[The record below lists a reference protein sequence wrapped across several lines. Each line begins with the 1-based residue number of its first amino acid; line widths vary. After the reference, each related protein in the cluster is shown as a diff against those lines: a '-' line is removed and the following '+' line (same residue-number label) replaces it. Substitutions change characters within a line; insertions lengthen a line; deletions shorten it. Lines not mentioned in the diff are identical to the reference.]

1 MNTLDLH
8 GLKHEKVDWIVENFV
23 LMEDLPARI
32 ITGNSPAMRGIV
44 EEVLRRYNLRAY
56 VENVFNYY
64 RKLNVKRL

>member
-56 VENVFNYY
+56 VENDYN
-64 RKLNVKRL
+64 LGSLIITEN